1 MPLRHLLPT
10 EAAGIDP
17 VKLFALKHIEDWS
30 HKEVEML
37 VEFIVL
43 MGDGEYWPRHKR
55 MYYWQCSGEFVR
67 HNTVTAHTRSGAWLM
82 YFLHYYHALGNACQ
96 FKVV

>member
-10 EAAGIDP
+10 EEAGIVP
-17 VKLFALKHIEDWS
+17 VKLFASKPSGDWS

-43 MGDGEYWPRHKR
+43 MGDGEYWPSHKR

-67 HNTVTAHTRSGAWLM
+67 HNAVTAHTRSGAWLM
-82 YFLHYYHALGNACQ
+82 YFLH
-96 FKVV
+96 